1 LVLRIEDLR
10 AGYGK
15 TPILHGVSVE
25 VGRGETVAVLGR
37 NGAGKTTLLRA
48 AMGLVEAY
56 SGSIN
61 LDGRDLSGQPA
72 HERARRGLAYV
83 PQGRDIF
90 PGLSVLD
97 NLRVAAFGTR
107 QRNVDERVETVI
119 SELPAL
125 RSRLAVRG
133 SSLSGG
139 QQQMLAIG
147 RALMCEPRVLLLDEP
162 SEGLAPT
169 IIEEIDEIVRSASER
184 RGLTVVLVEQNLDV
198 AGRLASEAVVL
209 EKGEIVRRLPARQ
222 ILADEDLQR
231 QYMGI

>member
-1 LVLRIEDLR
+1 MLRIEDLR

-56 SGSIN
+56 GGSNN

-97 NLRVAAFGTR
+97 NLRVAAFGYASS
-107 QRNVDERVETVI
+107 ETWT
-119 SELPAL
+119 
-125 RSRLAVRG
+125 
-133 SSLSGG
+133 SGWK
-139 QQQMLAIG
+139 
-147 RALMCEPRVLLLDEP
+147 P
-162 SEGLAPT
+162 
-169 IIEEIDEIVRSASER
+169 
-184 RGLTVVLVEQNLDV
+184 
-198 AGRLASEAVVL
+198 
-209 EKGEIVRRLPARQ
+209 
-222 ILADEDLQR
+222 
-231 QYMGI
+231 

>member
-1 LVLRIEDLR
+1 VLRIEDLR

-56 SGSIN
+56 GGSIN

-147 RALMCEPRVLLLDEP
+147 RALMGEPRVLLLDEP

-169 IIEEIDEIVRSASER
+169 IIEEIDEVVRSASER

-231 QYMGI
+231 EYMGI

>member
-1 LVLRIEDLR
+1 VLRIEDLR

-56 SGSIN
+56 GGSIN

-119 SELPAL
+119 SELPTL

-147 RALMCEPRVLLLDEP
+147 RALMGEPRVLLLDEP

-169 IIEEIDEIVRSASER
+169 IIEEIDEVVRSASER

-231 QYMGI
+231 EYMGI